1 VTSRLIPL
9 AALLVGL
16 PGLAVAQS
24 GTVRYNETTALDFK
38 VPPNSPMAGRFPK
51 SMTKPMQLTFTADAA
66 LFGEA
71 PRVEGGAPGAP
82 GQFTMMAQGG
92 AAPVVIGGGDR
103 AGMEVREMA
112 MAGGGPMMFSFGGGA
127 PGAGTIAGA
136 FTNLSDGSYV
146 EMREF
151 LGKKFRIPD
160 ARPTFNWK
168 LTGEQAT
175 FLGHPVLQ
183 AKAQKDSTTYEAWFT
198 PDIPVSAGPAQYG
211 GLPGLIL
218 TLTVD
223 SNKVIYTATAIDIQT
238 AVAPIKI
245 PSDGSKVTR
254 AEYDKIVKEKMDEMA
269 KGRRGRGN

>member
-1 VTSRLIPL
+1 MKFRPILL
-9 AALLVGL
+9 ATLLVGL
-16 PGLAVAQS
+16 PGLVTAQS
-24 GTVRYNETTALDFK
+24 GTVRYDETTALDFK
-38 VPPNSPMAGRFPK
+38 LPPNSPMAGRFPK
-51 SMTKPMQLTFTADAA
+51 SMTKPMQLTFTPEAA

-71 PRVEGGAPGAP
+71 PRVEGNVPGAP
-82 GQFTMMAQGG
+82 GQFTMIPGG
-92 AAPVVIGGGDR
+92 AGPGRVMISGDR
-103 AGMEVREMA
+103 GGMEMREMA
-112 MAGGGPMMFSFGGGA
+112 MAGGQMMVTFGGNG

-136 FTNLSDGSYV
+136 FTDLADGSYI
-146 EMREF
+146 EMRQF

-160 ARPTFNWK
+160 ARPAFNWK

-183 AKAQKDSTTYEAWFT
+183 ARAQKDSTTLEAWFT
-198 PDIPVSAGPAQYG
+198 PDIPVSAGPGQYG

-223 SNKVIYTATAIDIQT
+223 SNKVIYTATALDITT
-238 AVAPIKI
+238 AIGPIKA

>member
-1 VTSRLIPL
+1 MFRPL
-9 AALLVGL
+9 LLSTLLVGL
-16 PGLAVAQS
+16 PGLVTAQS

-38 VPPNSPMAGRFPK
+38 IPANSPMAGRFPK
-51 SMTKPMQLTFTADAA
+51 SMTKPMQLTFTPAAA

-82 GQFTMMAQGG
+82 GQFTMMAGG
-92 AAPVVIGGGDR
+92 GPVMVGGGDR
-103 AGMEVREMA
+103 AAMEVRVADGA
-112 MAGGGPMMFSFGGGA
+112 MMMGGPGMISFGGGG

-136 FTNLSDGSYV
+136 FTDLNDGSYV

-160 ARPTFNWK
+160 TRPSFNWK

-183 AKAQKDSTTYEAWFT
+183 AKAQKDSTTLEAWFT

-223 SNKVIYTATAIDIQT
+223 SNKVIYTATAIDITT
-238 AVAPIKI
+238 AVAPIKA

-254 AEYDKIVKEKMDEMA
+254 AEFDKIVKDKMDEMA

>member
-1 VTSRLIPL
+1 MTFRLVQL
-9 AALLVGL
+9 TALLVGL
-16 PGLAVAQS
+16 PALAIAQS

-38 VPPNSPMAGRFPK
+38 IPPNSPMAGRFPK
-51 SMTKPMQLTFTADAA
+51 SMTKPMQLTFTPEAA
-66 LFGEA
+66 LFAEA
-71 PRVEGGAPGAP
+71 PRTEGNPNGE
-82 GQFTMMAQGG
+82 TRVVTGG
-92 AAPVVIGGGDR
+92 TNAVFIGGG
-103 AGMEVREMA
+103 GGQQMEVRRDGEMA
-112 MAGGGPMMFSFGGGA
+112 MGGGPMFMFGGGG
-127 PGAGTIAGA
+127 PGQGTVAGA
-136 FTNLSDGSYV
+136 FTNLSDGSYI

-151 LGKKFRIPD
+151 LGKSFRIPD
-160 ARPTFNWK
+160 SRPTFSWK

-183 AKAQKDSTTYEAWFT
+183 AKATRDSTTLEAWFT

-223 SNKVIYTATAIDIQT
+223 SNKVIYTATAIDLTT

-245 PSDGSKVTR
+245 PSQGSKVTR
-254 AEYDKIVKEKMDEMA
+254 AEFDKIVKEKMDEMA